1 MMDVISSIQ
10 GVVWGPIMLVLLFGT
25 HVFLTLRTRVIQRY
39 VFKGI
44 KLSVTPDKE
53 ASGDVSGFGALA
65 TALAAT
71 LVPVTSSAS
80 LQRSHPVVP
89 VRYSGYG

>member
-10 GVVWGPIMLVLLFGT
+10 GVVWGPVMLVLLFGT
-25 HVFLTLRTRVIQRY
+25 HVFLTIRTRVIQRY

-53 ASGDVSGFGALA
+53 AEG
-65 TALAAT
+65 
-71 LVPVTSSAS
+71 
-80 LQRSHPVVP
+80 
-89 VRYSGYG
+89 